1 MMYFFG
7 FLICTEKHFQ
17 ILHHGRA
24 MSKSAMIV
32 IQKLLPFTAIPTMLD
47 FAVYARWLSDTSH
60 LIICLIQL

>member
-1 MMYFFG
+1 MYFFC

-17 ILHHGRA
+17 ILYHGRA

-47 FAVYARWLSDTSH
+47 FAV
-60 LIICLIQL
+60 